1 MTSVNLNYFLKAPS
15 PSTIMLEVRALIYES
30 GVWGRQTHFSLSPQV
45 SGAWAGH
52 VSARVPP
59 GSASTLH
66 SSFLRSCHPGAFC
79 SDAKPQF
86 SSSKKEIH
94 GACPDTQR
102 IGHQEPAAQPV
113 HTQGPP
119 FQGLHPNLP
128 ILGWGLLLC
137 AEPGSR
143 AEPVI
148 VETTPAGSLAV
159 CRPQV
164 QGF

>member
-1 MTSVNLNYFLKAPS
+1 M
-15 PSTIMLEVRALIYES
+15 
-30 GVWGRQTHFSLSPQV
+30 GQTHFSLSPQV

-113 HTQGPP
+113 HTR
-119 FQGLHPNLP
+119 
-128 ILGWGLLLC
+128 GLLSKAFIQTCPSWVGVSGCVLSQGAGQNPLSWRPLQRARSLC
-137 AEPGSR
+137 ADLRSKAFERSR
-143 AEPVI
+143 SLQE
-148 VETTPAGSLAV
+148 SLAF
-159 CRPQV
+159 RQTRK
-164 QGF
+164 QSLRTD